1 MECIQKILKRGE
13 CVTER
18 ENLFEVAMAL
28 ILKQIMEGI
37 DDKNEISENVFYEL
51 LDMGFDDGEIE
62 TALDEIFK
70 LQEFQDVGMFNRGIS
85 HVIYDLYSPAR
96 RVPVELLYDPEDDEL
111 TGAFKKLYDGSFAP
125 DKFEIYVEGGE
136 NEFDS
141 FDGIKC

>member
-1 MECIQKILKRGE
+1 MKRGE

-37 DDKNEISENVFYEL
+37 DDRNEISENVFYEL

-70 LQEFQDVGMFNRGIS
+70 LQEFQDVGIFSRGIS
-85 HVIYDLYSPAR
+85 HVIYDLYQPSR
-96 RVPVELLYDPEDDEL
+96 RIPIELLYDPEDTEL
-111 TGAFKKLYDGSFAP
+111 TGAFKKLYDGDFAP

-136 NEFDS
+136 PENEII
-141 FDGIKC
+141 DGFKC